1 MKRLLFLSVLFLLAL
16 CACAPAEE
24 ETGEYQV
31 YFISDPAGKEVR
43 AGGSALESEGRS
55 LPEGADPAE
64 GLMECLLSGP
74 LSGALRS
81 PIPEGVRQLSA
92 PTIEDGVCRVDLS
105 EGYGSLSG
113 VELTLADYCIALTL
127 CQLPG
132 VDAVTIDVEGEPI
145 PYRARQVLRPE
156 DAALTGGEDAPIR
169 LDASLYYLNAD
180 GSALVPE
187 QREVAVTE
195 NGGQAA
201 ALLAAFLEGPREE
214 GLRLPLAEG
223 TVLLSVWTEGEVCYV
238 NFSAPFRDEPPE
250 SPREARLL
258 LYAIVDTMCQ
268 LPGWDRS
275 TCWWRGSPW
284 SSSPTSP
291 PPPPWSPTGAW
302 WRRTPVDK
310 AGNGGYSDKVY
321 LR

>member
-1 MKRLLFLSVLFLLAL
+1 MSKKNPQIASENMKMNFSKGWGIILYQALMFFFLIGFSIDGLNIVAPAFSEATGVDYPSVLSMATV
-16 CACAPAEE
+16 A
-24 ETGEYQV
+24 GMIGVVV
-31 YFISDPAGKEVR
+31 YIFIARINVKV
-43 AGGSALESEGRS
+43 
-55 LPEGADPAE
+55 GAR
-64 GLMECLLSGP
+64 LLSGVC
-74 LSGALRS
+74 LIGAGASYIFLGNS
-81 PIPEGVRQLSA
+81 K
-92 PTIEDGVCRVDLS
+92 
-105 EGYGSLSG
+105 
-113 VELTLADYCIALTL
+113 TLVTYCIALTL

-132 VDAVTIDVEGEPI
+132 VDGVTIDVEGEPI

-187 QREVAVTE
+187 QREVTVTE

-268 LPGWDRS
+268 LPGV
-275 TCWWRGSPW
+275 GSVHLLVEGESLEQFANIPT
-284 SSSPTSP
+284 SSPLEP
-291 PPPPWSPTGAW
+291 NWSVVAE
-302 WRRTPVDK
+302 D
-310 AGNGGYSDKVY
+310 AG
-321 LR
+321 

>member
-1 MKRLLFLSVLFLLAL
+1 MKRLLFLSVLLLLAL

-31 YFISDPAGKEVR
+31 YFISDPAGQEVR

-268 LPGWDRS
+268 LPGV
-275 TCWWRGSPW
+275 GSVHLLVEGESLEQFANIPT
-284 SSSPTSP
+284 SSPLEP
-291 PPPPWSPTGAW
+291 NWSVVAE
-302 WRRTPVDK
+302 D
-310 AGNGGYSDKVY
+310 AG
-321 LR
+321 

>member
-1 MKRLLFLSVLFLLAL
+1 MKRLLFLSVLLLLAL

-31 YFISDPAGKEVR
+31 YFVSDPAGQEVR

-132 VDAVTIDVEGEPI
+132 VDAVTINVEGEPI

-187 QREVAVTE
+187 QREVTVTE

-268 LPGWDRS
+268 LPGV
-275 TCWWRGSPW
+275 GSVHLLVEGESLEQFANIPT
-284 SSSPTSP
+284 SSPLEP
-291 PPPPWSPTGAW
+291 NWSVVAE
-302 WRRTPVDK
+302 D
-310 AGNGGYSDKVY
+310 AG
-321 LR
+321 

>member
-31 YFISDPAGKEVR
+31 YFISDPAGQEVR

-187 QREVAVTE
+187 QREVTVTE

-223 TVLLSVWTEGEVCYV
+223 TALLSVWTEGEVCYV

-268 LPGWDRS
+268 LPGV
-275 TCWWRGSPW
+275 GSVHLLVEGESLEQFANIPT
-284 SSSPTSP
+284 SSPLEP
-291 PPPPWSPTGAW
+291 NWSVVAE
-302 WRRTPVDK
+302 D
-310 AGNGGYSDKVY
+310 AG
-321 LR
+321 

>member
-1 MKRLLFLSVLFLLAL
+1 MKRLLFLSVLLLLAL

-31 YFISDPAGKEVR
+31 YFVSDPADQEVR

-223 TVLLSVWTEGEVCYV
+223 TALLSVWTEGEVCYV

-268 LPGWDRS
+268 LPGV
-275 TCWWRGSPW
+275 GSVHLLVEGESLEQFANIPT
-284 SSSPTSP
+284 SSPLEP
-291 PPPPWSPTGAW
+291 NWSVVAE
-302 WRRTPVDK
+302 D
-310 AGNGGYSDKVY
+310 AG
-321 LR
+321 

>member
-1 MKRLLFLSVLFLLAL
+1 MKRLLFLSVLLLLAL

-31 YFISDPAGKEVR
+31 YFISDPAGQEVR

-187 QREVAVTE
+187 QREVTVTE

-268 LPGWDRS
+268 LPGV
-275 TCWWRGSPW
+275 GSVHLLVEGESLEQFANIPT
-284 SSSPTSP
+284 SSPLEP
-291 PPPPWSPTGAW
+291 NWSVVAE
-302 WRRTPVDK
+302 D
-310 AGNGGYSDKVY
+310 AG
-321 LR
+321 

>member
-1 MKRLLFLSVLFLLAL
+1 MKRLLFLSVLLLLAL

-31 YFISDPAGKEVR
+31 YFISDPAGQEVR

-113 VELTLADYCIALTL
+113 VELTMADYCIALTL

-268 LPGWDRS
+268 LPGV
-275 TCWWRGSPW
+275 GSVHLLVEGESLEQFANIPT
-284 SSSPTSP
+284 SSPLEP
-291 PPPPWSPTGAW
+291 NWSVVAE
-302 WRRTPVDK
+302 D
-310 AGNGGYSDKVY
+310 AG
-321 LR
+321 

>member
-1 MKRLLFLSVLFLLAL
+1 MKRLLFLSVLLLLAL
-16 CACAPAEE
+16 CACAPAEG

-31 YFISDPAGKEVR
+31 YFVSDPAGQEVR

-187 QREVAVTE
+187 QREVTVTE

-268 LPGWDRS
+268 LPGV
-275 TCWWRGSPW
+275 GSVHLLVEGESLEQFANIPT
-284 SSSPTSP
+284 SSPLEP
-291 PPPPWSPTGAW
+291 NWSVVAE
-302 WRRTPVDK
+302 D
-310 AGNGGYSDKVY
+310 AG
-321 LR
+321 

>member
-1 MKRLLFLSVLFLLAL
+1 MKRLLFLSVLLLFAL

-31 YFISDPAGKEVR
+31 YFVSDQEVR

-81 PIPEGVRQLSA
+81 PIPEGVQQLSA

-132 VDAVTIDVEGEPI
+132 VDGVTIDVEGEPI

-187 QREVAVTE
+187 QREVTVTE

-268 LPGWDRS
+268 LPGV
-275 TCWWRGSPW
+275 GSVHLLVEGESLEQFANIPT
-284 SSSPTSP
+284 SSPLEP
-291 PPPPWSPTGAW
+291 NWSVVAE
-302 WRRTPVDK
+302 D
-310 AGNGGYSDKVY
+310 AG
-321 LR
+321 

>member
-1 MKRLLFLSVLFLLAL
+1 MKRLLFLSVLLLLAL

-31 YFISDPAGKEVR
+31 YFISDPAGQEVR

-223 TVLLSVWTEGEVCYV
+223 TVLLSVWSEGEVCYV

-268 LPGWDRS
+268 LPGV
-275 TCWWRGSPW
+275 GSVHLLVEGESLEQFANIPT
-284 SSSPTSP
+284 SSPLEP
-291 PPPPWSPTGAW
+291 NWSVVAE
-302 WRRTPVDK
+302 D
-310 AGNGGYSDKVY
+310 AG
-321 LR
+321 